1 MSLETITTISPTTNQ
16 PILTRTGLS
25 SEDLRHIPEAAE
37 AAFRSFSQTTTLEQR
52 QKIVEKALDILKK
65 KDELAREITEQMG
78 RPIAYTGVEVLT
90 AVKRGRY
97 LTKVSSDVLS
107 ENGIVPGEKEKGFR
121 RYIKRTPVGVVFIIF
136 PWNVSCICW

>member
-1 MSLETITTISPTTNQ
+1 MSLETITTISPATNE
-16 PILTRTGLS
+16 PIITRTGLS
-25 SEDLRHIPEAAE
+25 SEDLRHIPEAAQ
-37 AAFRSFSQTTTLEQR
+37 AAFRSFSQMTTLEQR
-52 QKIVEKALDILKK
+52 QKIVEKALDILEKK

-121 RYIKRTPVGVVFIIF
+121 RYIKRTPVGVVFVIF
-136 PWNVSCICW
+136 PWNVSCI

>member
-1 MSLETITTISPTTNQ
+1 VKKT
-16 PILTRTGLS
+16 
-25 SEDLRHIPEAAE
+25 
-37 AAFRSFSQTTTLEQR
+37 
-52 QKIVEKALDILKK
+52 LDILEKK

-97 LTKVSSDVLS
+97 LTKVSGDMLS

-121 RYIKRTPVGVVFIIF
+121 NYQAHAGWSCLRHF
-136 PWNVSCICW
+136 PMERELYLMVASRRLRRF